1 MIIYICMYRI
11 FDYSQDM
18 KYVRTLSAKVFQN
31 CEKLWKILCFYFEK
45 EPLYFYLLQ
54 YIVHS
59 YPSHFADF
67 IYICLPKCPNLFPTL
82 FYNWFIMNII
92 NLDDVRVCVRV
103 WIFTNL
109 WAMAGD
115 SFLVMSLYRKYRTI
129 PDFLLPWLIIASG
142 VIVR

>member
-1 MIIYICMYRI
+1 MVVQFLILFVPTHNGVSMKII
-11 FDYSQDM
+11 S
-18 KYVRTLSAKVFQN
+18 
-31 CEKLWKILCFYFEK
+31 
-45 EPLYFYLLQ
+45 
-54 YIVHS
+54 
-59 YPSHFADF
+59 
-67 IYICLPKCPNLFPTL
+67 
-82 FYNWFIMNII
+82 
-92 NLDDVRVCVRV
+92 LDDVRVCVRV

>member
-1 MIIYICMYRI
+1 MEGI
-11 FDYSQDM
+11 S
-18 KYVRTLSAKVFQN
+18 LG
-31 CEKLWKILCFYFEK
+31 
-45 EPLYFYLLQ
+45 
-54 YIVHS
+54 
-59 YPSHFADF
+59 
-67 IYICLPKCPNLFPTL
+67 
-82 FYNWFIMNII
+82 
-92 NLDDVRVCVRV
+92 DVRVCVRV